1 MYKLLINKNRKK
13 SIVSVLDIG
22 SSKIAC
28 LIGQV
33 KLNGKIKIIGIG
45 HSESAGFKSG
55 MITDRKLAENSII
68 TAIDIAEKM
77 CGENI
82 DKVILSMSSSSMKSC
97 NIQAKLTLPGNI
109 ITEKDVENLI
119 KHSLGNFSSSQYE
132 ILHYFVKDFELDNE
146 SGIKDPVGLFGYEL
160 TVSLHILALPVSM
173 VYNVVNCLAKC
184 HLDIEEIV
192 SSAYIAGF
200 SCLTQD
206 EKELGVILIDIG
218 STNTSYSIFFK
229 NILIHSGVVPL
240 GGMNVTSDIA
250 KILSISM
257 KNAERL
263 KTLYGSS
270 LVTFADN
277 YKMIDVPLIGSES
290 EEKEICS
297 ISNANLNNIIAARI
311 EEIFNLIKFSINK
324 ASIDKALVDRIVL
337 TGGGSLISGVKEFA
351 GSSFNSKIR
360 IAKPTI
366 LEGLSPED
374 DFTNFASA
382 IGVFEQISSKYQ
394 EASESGLG
402 GASRHQSVREV
413 VTSWIKEN
421 F

>member
-1 MYKLLINKNRKK
+1 
-13 SIVSVLDIG
+13 
-22 SSKIAC
+22 
-28 LIGQV
+28 
-33 KLNGKIKIIGIG
+33 
-45 HSESAGFKSG
+45 
-55 MITDRKLAENSII
+55 
-68 TAIDIAEKM
+68 
-77 CGENI
+77 
-82 DKVILSMSSSSMKSC
+82 
-97 NIQAKLTLPGNI
+97 
-109 ITEKDVENLI
+109 
-119 KHSLGNFSSSQYE
+119 
-132 ILHYFVKDFELDNE
+132 
-146 SGIKDPVGLFGYEL
+146 
-160 TVSLHILALPVSM
+160 M

-324 ASIDKALVDRIVL
+324 ASIDKALVERIVL